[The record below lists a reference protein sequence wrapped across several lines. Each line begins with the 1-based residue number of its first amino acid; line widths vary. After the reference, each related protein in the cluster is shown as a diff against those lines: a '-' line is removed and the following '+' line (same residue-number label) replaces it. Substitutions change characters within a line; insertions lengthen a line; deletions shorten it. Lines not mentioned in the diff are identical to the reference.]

1 MSAEIIIAFKIPL
14 IVFSISQGENKICS
28 IENKISRRE
37 IAFFYRKHE
46 FSPNLIMRR
55 DYGIFNR
62 RQGCWIL
69 NDSRDYRMREF
80 FTK

>member
-1 MSAEIIIAFKIPL
+1 MSANSLIVFKNSL

-55 DYGIFNR
+55 DYVISNR
-62 RQGCWIL
+62 RQQRWIL
-69 NDSRDYRMREF
+69 SDYRGYRMRDF